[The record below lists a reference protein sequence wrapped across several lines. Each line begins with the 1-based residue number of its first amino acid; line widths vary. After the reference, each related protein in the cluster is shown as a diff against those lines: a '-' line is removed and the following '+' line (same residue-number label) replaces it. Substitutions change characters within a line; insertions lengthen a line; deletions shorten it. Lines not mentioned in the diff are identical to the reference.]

1 MLALIVVKIY
11 LLTHEREL
19 HRPTN
24 TGAIAMAS
32 AGSLVQRVVWERKRP
47 DAELEKLV
55 ATGSA
60 ALVYPARDSDPQ
72 PLDPTAFEQFI
83 LLDATWQEAR
93 KIFNRTPYLKSAPR
107 VSLQPESSSM
117 YQLRRNQLQ
126 GGLCTAE
133 CAVELLRVKGYR
145 TLAEDI
151 AARFERFNR
160 R

>member
-1 MLALIVVKIY
+1 MKIY

-24 TGAIAMAS
+24 TGAIAIT
-32 AGSLVQRVVWERKRP
+32 AGASLVRRVIWERKQP
-47 DAELEKLV
+47 DVELKKLV

-60 ALVYPARDSDPQ
+60 ALVYPAEESDPQ
-72 PLDPTAFEQFI
+72 PLDPTAFDNFI
-83 LLDATWQEAR
+83 LLDGTWQEAR
-93 KIFNRTPYLKSAPR
+93 KIFNRTPYLKTAPR
-107 VSLQPESSSM
+107 VSLQPESSSN

-133 CAVELLRVKGYR
+133 CVVELLRVKGYR
-145 TLAEDI
+145 EVAGDI
-151 AARFERFNR
+151 EARFYEFNR